1 MRVGELA
8 AFKAVAN
15 DGFEG
20 IVEALDLLRFVTCVV
35 QRVDGLG
42 EQFSVHRPAFG
53 RAVGNAIEEL
63 LRCCPLEDDA
73 DRKIR
78 ALKKVLRKRED
89 AISSYNKTWAGYTGL
104 IRVSAPSIKRVME
117 LVWERNTGE
126 DRQQAYEIGY
136 KFRDSTEH
144 LLAQMKDEE
153 KKLWEQVKDLVQRYE
168 DDSSVTK
175 IVEEEKK
182 GR

>member
-1 MRVGELA
+1 
-8 AFKAVAN
+8 
-15 DGFEG
+15 
-20 IVEALDLLRFVTCVV
+20 
-35 QRVDGLG
+35 
-42 EQFSVHRPAFG
+42 
-53 RAVGNAIEEL
+53 
-63 LRCCPLEDDA
+63 
-73 DRKIR
+73 
-78 ALKKVLRKRED
+78 
-89 AISSYNKTWAGYTGL
+89 
-104 IRVSAPSIKRVME
+104 ME

-136 KFRDSTEH
+136 KFRDSTQH